1 MKKIIIVDYGLGNI
15 RSAEQSLKKIV
26 EEDNQAAEVYV
37 INKAKDLDLATHVI
51 LPGQGAFA
59 SCMNGLKNMPG
70 MIDELSENILI
81 KKKPFL
87 GICVGMQLLAN
98 VGYENGN
105 HAGLGWIGGEI
116 RKIAENNLKLPHM
129 GWNEVVIKKENDL
142 IKEKN
147 NHNYYFVHSY
157 YFECKSHE
165 NKIATTDYG
174 LNFASM
180 ISKDN
185 IFGVQFHPEK
195 SSTNGLKLLKNFINL

>member
-1 MKKIIIVDYGLGNI
+1 MKKIVIVDYGLGNI

-116 RKIAENNLKLPHM
+116 RK
-129 GWNEVVIKKENDL
+129 
-142 IKEKN
+142 
-147 NHNYYFVHSY
+147 
-157 YFECKSHE
+157 
-165 NKIATTDYG
+165 
-174 LNFASM
+174 
-180 ISKDN
+180 
-185 IFGVQFHPEK
+185 
-195 SSTNGLKLLKNFINL
+195 